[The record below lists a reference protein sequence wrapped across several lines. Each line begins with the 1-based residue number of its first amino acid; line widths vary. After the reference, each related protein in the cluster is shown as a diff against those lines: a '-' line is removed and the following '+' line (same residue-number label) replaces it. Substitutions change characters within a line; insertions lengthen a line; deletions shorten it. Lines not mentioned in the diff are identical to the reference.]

1 MNRRKR
7 ALKRKIYMMIV
18 MFILIA
24 IGIFMIPFTH
34 FRVAAS
40 EKNNPQPEY
49 MTYVVKRGDTLWG
62 LADTYMGENFSNH
75 QAYISDVM
83 RANGMNQAYIY
94 VGQLLI
100 IPYEADTIQTDHT
113 QVAAVK
119 ENTQNTQ

>member
-7 ALKRKIYMMIV
+7 ALKRRIYMTIV
-18 MFILIA
+18 MLILIA

-40 EKNNPQPEY
+40 EKNISEPEY
-49 MTYVVKRGDTLWG
+49 MTYVVRPGDTLWG
-62 LADTYMGENFSNH
+62 LADTYMGENFNNH

-94 VGQLLI
+94 AGQLLI
-100 IPYEADTIQTDHT
+100 IPYDADTEGVQDDHT
-113 QVAAVK
+113 QVAVAD
-119 ENTQNTQ
+119 ENRP